1 VRSRESGC
9 PWRARSVLR
18 FRSRR
23 PRPVDQEILSF
34 GARNTGSRASFTR
47 RRLLLPER
55 ARNLGIVA
63 IRGAAESDD
72 RPNPRW
78 RPEKVTTGAERAVA
92 GVVTSGARER
102 NGGDMSTRETEAKL
116 VEILREW
123 QHIETKTVVQ
133 TAQIMDHTR
142 HPVIRL
148 VMEIIQSDSAMHF
161 RVQQLILDTLE
172 REAITLT
179 VDDLT
184 GIWDA
189 VEAHV
194 AAERRTGELVAAAQ
208 QALEGT
214 KNVVQQYL
222 LSYLGQDEKK
232 HDRLLE
238 DLALIKRGIFKS
250 P

>member
-1 VRSRESGC
+1 MSKRE
-9 PWRARSVLR
+9 
-18 FRSRR
+18 
-23 PRPVDQEILSF
+23 
-34 GARNTGSRASFTR
+34 
-47 RRLLLPER
+47 
-55 ARNLGIVA
+55 
-63 IRGAAESDD
+63 AE
-72 RPNPRW
+72 
-78 RPEKVTTGAERAVA
+78 EQ
-92 GVVTSGARER
+92 
-102 NGGDMSTRETEAKL
+102 L

-123 QHIETKTVVQ
+123 QHVETRTVVQ
-133 TAQIMDHTR
+133 TAQIMDRTR
-142 HPVIRL
+142 HPVLRL

-161 RVQQLILDTLE
+161 RVQELLLETLE
-172 REAITLT
+172 RKALTLT

-184 GIWDA
+184 AIWDA

-222 LSYLGQDEKK
+222 LSYLAQDEKK

-238 DLALIKRGIFKS
+238 NLALIKRGMFKS